1 MWIAR
6 RVWAVYAPPTS
17 DCISSIKEILVQT
30 TLATSTISK
39 SARWAGV
46 IISGLATLF
55 LIFDGG
61 IKALQLAPAI
71 EATVQ
76 LGYPAGAVFGLGMLQ
91 LACLAA
97 YVIPRTSVLGAILL
111 TGYLGGAIA
120 TQVRVGAPV
129 FSLMFA
135 VAIGAMIW
143 GGLLLRDQQ
152 LRALIPLRR
161 STTM

>member
-1 MWIAR
+1 MQATLT
-6 RVWAVYAPPTS
+6 A
-17 DCISSIKEILVQT
+17 T
-30 TLATSTISK
+30 TGSK
-39 SARWAGV
+39 PALWAGY
-46 IISGLATLF
+46 IISGLAVLF

-76 LGYPAGAVFGLGMLQ
+76 LGYPASAVFGLGILQ

-120 TQVRVGAPV
+120 TQVRVGAPL
-129 FSLMFA
+129 FSLVFA
-135 VAIGAMIW
+135 IALGAMIW
-143 GGLLLRDQQ
+143 GGLLLRDPQ
-152 LRALIPLRR
+152 LRLLLPIRR
-161 STTM
+161 